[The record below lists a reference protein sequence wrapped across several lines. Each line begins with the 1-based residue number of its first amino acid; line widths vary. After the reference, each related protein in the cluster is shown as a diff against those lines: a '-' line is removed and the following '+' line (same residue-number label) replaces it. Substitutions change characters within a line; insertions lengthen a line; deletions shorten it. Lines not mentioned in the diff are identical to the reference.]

1 MRHKKKG
8 RKFTKSK
15 DQRRALFRSLS
26 SSLILKER
34 ITTTEAKAK
43 ELKSFVEKSITR
55 AKKDTIANRRLLNKD
70 FSNKVIKKM
79 FQELGSRYKSR
90 AGGYTRI
97 TKISPRKSDGARMAV
112 IELIK

>member
-1 MRHKKKG
+1 MRHRKRG

-15 DQRRALFRSLS
+15 NQQKALFHALA

-43 ELKSFVEKSITR
+43 ELKSLVEKSITR
-55 AKKDTIANRRLLNKD
+55 TQKNSLANQRLLLRH
-70 FSNKVIKKM
+70 FSNKVVKKL
-79 FQELGSRYKSR
+79 FKEVGPRYKNR
-90 AGGYTRI
+90 PGGYVRI
-97 TKISPRKSDGARMAV
+97 TKIGPRKNDGVKMAV

>member
-15 DQRRALFRSLS
+15 EQRKALFRNLS

-34 ITTTEAKAK
+34 ITTTESKAK
-43 ELKSFVEKSITR
+43 ELRSFIEKSITR
-55 AKKDTIANRRLLNKD
+55 AKKDTLANKRLLLKD
-70 FSNKVIKKM
+70 FSNKTVKKL
-79 FQELGSRYKSR
+79 FEELGPRYKDR
-90 AGGYTRI
+90 PGGYTRI
-97 TKISPRKSDGARMAV
+97 TKIGYRKNDGAKMAA